1 MLAFNKFFLVLNKC
15 TNNSIQRKDIKF
27 INIYSS
33 SLLRRGKRF
42 TKRVILKIICM
53 LLSKAVLS
61 SWKINKHLTILK
73 LWSTLSH
80 IMKDPILEMLSL
92 WAKGTRK
99 LKDIIL
105 PSQHRNV
112 SYLLFSLSFEN
123 RQ

>member
-33 SLLRRGKRF
+33 SPLRRGKRF
-42 TKRVILKIICM
+42 TNRVILKIICM

-105 PSQHRNV
+105 PLQHRNV
-112 SYLLFSLSFEN
+112 SYFLFSLSFEN

>member
-33 SLLRRGKRF
+33 SPLRRGKRF

-105 PSQHRNV
+105 PLQHRNV